1 MPKPQVNSSTPVL
14 FVDRIEPAIPF
25 WERLGFKATTSVPE
39 GDHVGFVILSN
50 GKVEVMYQT
59 YDSLAHDVP
68 ALVDAARASKT
79 FLFVQ
84 VESLASTRSAVEGQP
99 VHLPERKTFYGA
111 TELGVREPGGHYVTF
126 AEFGSEA

>member
-1 MPKPQVNSSTPVL
+1 MSKAQVTSSTPVL
-14 FVDRIEPAIPF
+14 FVERIEPVLAF
-25 WERLGFKATTSVPE
+25 WGRLGFNPTTSVPE
-39 GDHVGFVILSN
+39 GDRLGFVILSN

-59 YDSLAHDVP
+59 YDSVAKDVP

-84 VESLASTRSAVEGQP
+84 VESLAATRAAVEGQP

-126 AEFGSEA
+126 AEFASGS